1 MLWQIVSQINL
12 KNELSYEVGF
22 LKVVRD
28 PLMLQ
33 TCSII
38 SSESGQAYPMGLN
51 AVG

>member
-1 MLWQIVSQINL
+1 MLWQIVSKIHL

-38 SSESGQAYPMGLN
+38 SSESGQAYPM
-51 AVG
+51 